1 MSEYYESKDYQS
13 AEFKHSD
20 DVEWT
25 PDIENLDNIQLKLG
39 ERAIQL
45 CRDDTTVFLNTH
57 NPEIDHFMIER
68 DKQKVIVWR
77 ESVTNFDEAAVA
89 MARQDYRFDDRHEA
103 GKHMTNIYISYKTS
117 NLDEKWQKKSKEW
130 GDDGKG

>member
-25 PDIENLDNIQLKLG
+25 PDIENPDNMQLRIG

-45 CRDDTTVFLNTH
+45 SRDDTTVFLNTH
-57 NPEIDHFMIER
+57 NPEIDHFMLER

-77 ESVTNFDEAAVA
+77 EVVTNFDEAAVE
-89 MARQDYRFDDRHEA
+89 MAKQDYRFDDRHEA
-103 GKHMTNIYISYKTS
+103 GKHMTNVYIAYKTS
-117 NLDEKWQKKSKEW
+117 NLDEKWAKKSKEW
-130 GDDGKG
+130 GDNE